1 MRGLR
6 DRITRKQLWIV
17 LAIAGLTLAGCGDD
31 NGTPVTDGTPPPADG
46 GPDGVTPDTAV
57 EHKAI
62 SLNVAHVNDTHSQ
75 VEATSQ
81 TVTFDIAGNQ
91 EQTGTQMGGY
101 PRLIAKLA
109 ALRSANPKLLTLHA
123 GDALQGTLYFVK
135 HAEKAD
141 VEMLNLMKL
150 DAFVLGNHEF
160 DRGPQLTADFLQ
172 GATFPVLGAN
182 IDANNEALLKDK
194 IQPYVIKDVDG
205 ERVAILGL
213 DTPDTAEISKPGNTV
228 TFTDPVAKAKAL
240 VTEMEGQGINKII
253 LLSHL
258 GYDKDVE
265 LAKAVSGIDVI
276 VGGHTHTLLGEST
289 AFEAIGMFAN
299 DPYPTMAKDPDGKD
313 VCIVQAWSSARA
325 LGLLDVDLD
334 KDGYVTKCE
343 GKDLLLVGD
352 AFTQYDPVQKKV
364 VPVDATKKAAIEQVI
379 QASPVIEVVAEDPA
393 ALAKVTIFKAEVDA
407 LMNQEVP
414 GVDVV
419 DDLWHVRIPG
429 MTHAT
434 AGVMPNGSYIAPHV
448 AKSLLFAAN
457 NLALQVQVSVMN
469 AGGVRCD
476 VPKGKLTM
484 GKVYELLPFFNTLYV
499 VKITGKQ
506 LSDALDA
513 AVTGAVDD
521 NKTGRFPYVAG
532 ARYTAD
538 MTKPVGQ
545 RITVLEVKDSGGAF
559 VAIDPTTEYT
569 VATNNFL
576 ADGGDGYT
584 IFESATFRKNITH
597 VADSDAFIDYAKSVK
612 TLTQPADT
620 GVTYIPPAP

>member
-1 MRGLR
+1 MTRLR
-6 DRITRKQLWIV
+6 DRITRKHLWIL

-31 NGTPVTDGTPPPADG
+31 NGQPVTDSAPPVDA
-46 GPDGVTPDTAV
+46 GPDGTTPDTAV

-75 VEATSQ
+75 FEATSQ
-81 TVTFDIAGNQ
+81 TVTFDIQGSQ

-101 PRLIAKLA
+101 PRLITKIKELQ
-109 ALRSANPKLLTLHA
+109 SNNPKMLTLHA
-123 GDALQGTLYFVK
+123 GDAVQGTLYFVE
-135 HAEKAD
+135 HGEKAD

-160 DRGPQLTADFLQ
+160 DRGPQLAADLIQ
-172 GATFPVLGAN
+172 DAQFPVLGAN
-182 IDANNEALLKDK
+182 VDASNEPLLKDK
-194 IQPYVIKDVDG
+194 ITPYVIKDVDG
-205 ERVAILGL
+205 EKVAILGL
-213 DTPDTAEISKPGNTV
+213 LTETTAEIAKPGNTV
-228 TFTDPVAKAKAL
+228 TFEDPVTKAKAL
-240 VTEMEGQGINKII
+240 VTEVEGQGINKII

-258 GYDKDVE
+258 GYDKDIE
-265 LAKAVSGIDVI
+265 LAKAVAGIDVI
-276 VGGHTHTLLGEST
+276 VGGHSHTLLGESK
-289 AFEAIGMFAN
+289 AFEDIGMFAN

-325 LGLLDVDLD
+325 IGLLDVDLD
-334 KDGYVTKCE
+334 VEGYVTKCQ
-343 GKDLLLVGD
+343 GKDLLLVSD
-352 AFTQYDPVQKKV
+352 SFTQYDPVQKKV
-364 VPVDATKKAAIEQVI
+364 VAVDATKKAAIEQVI
-379 QASPVIEVVAEDPA
+379 QASPVIEVVAEDSA
-393 ALAKVTIFKAEVDA
+393 ALAKVTTYKAAVDA
-407 LMNQEVP
+407 LMTEEVP

-429 MTHAT
+429 WTHPT
-434 AGVMPNGSYIAPHV
+434 AGVMDQGSYIAPHV

-457 NLALQVQVSVMN
+457 NLALGVQVSVMN

-499 VKITGKQ
+499 IKVTGQQ

-513 AVTGAVDD
+513 AVSGAVDD
-521 NKTGRFPYVAG
+521 NNTGRFPYVGG

-545 RITVLEVKDSGGAF
+545 RITVLEVKDTTGAF
-559 VAIDPTTEYT
+559 VAADPTKEYT
-569 VATNNFL
+569 VATNSFL
-576 ADGGDGYT
+576 AGGGDGYT
-584 IFESATFRKNITH
+584 IFESATYRKDINH

-620 GVTYIPPAP
+620 GVTFIPPTP